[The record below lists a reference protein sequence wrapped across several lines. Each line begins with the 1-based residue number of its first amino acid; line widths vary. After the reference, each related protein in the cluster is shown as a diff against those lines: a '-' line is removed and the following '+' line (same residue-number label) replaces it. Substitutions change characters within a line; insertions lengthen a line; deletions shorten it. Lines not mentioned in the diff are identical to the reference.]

1 MLGTGISYTRWD
13 LVVSGD
19 LYILGAAQA
28 SSGPCG
34 AETTMKPLETEW
46 SQSQL
51 SSSPVCLSVLLIRV
65 RPWLPESLECSPE
78 VGF

>member
-19 LYILGAAQA
+19 LYVLGAAQA
-28 SSGPCG
+28 SSGLCG

-46 SQSQL
+46 GQSQL
-51 SSSPVCLSVLLIRV
+51 SSSPVCLSVLLTWV

-78 VGF
+78 RGV